1 MKINFEQM
9 QKEAAKNAAM
19 TAGRTEGYMPA
30 GGFPVTG
37 QKGAA
42 PVSQAGSPAGFSV
55 DFSGKA
61 AAPGSYGR
69 QKEETE
75 SIADKAASQDPAAMN
90 KYMVVMS
97 HTMSGE
103 DYRKLTEEGV
113 HPGKIEASDSVTIM
127 DHIKTVMARSGTVV
141 EGFNGQGDLDM
152 DMLRQITGS
161 ETFAKEL
168 ANAYREKD
176 LPITEDTVRDVA
188 AQMEKLSSVHGL
200 TDGMKQYLLENNL
213 DPTIDNIYLAQYSAG
228 NAAVKGG
235 GYFAEGLGGYI
246 GKTAEGL
253 SADEM
258 QMLSGRISE
267 ITSEAGLLENDTTRR
282 ECEFL
287 LDADI
292 PLTPENL
299 LALSRLDEI
308 EIPIDDKTAIGY
320 MTDAIAEGKG
330 AGAADLGGRSLLAEA
345 EKLLE
350 QTAQISEQ
358 AVENVIAE
366 GKTFTIRSLSMTQ
379 RQIDLAMT
387 QGFSNSS
394 VAAAAGTSE
403 AVMTQIG
410 MANGEAAAFAAS
422 VDTMEAAKLTLTQ
435 VQLRMTVSANMALLS
450 SGYSIDTTPLEQLVD
465 DLKAVETAG
474 RQTWG
479 LQAQSVEGQ
488 ALFSETMAEREA
500 LFDMPAALLGRIVD
514 SSQELSLRH
523 IGEVG
528 RNLQETYRQ
537 AGESYEA
544 LMTAPRA
551 DLGDSIKNAFRNVE
565 EILSMNDM
573 LPTEDNRKAVRIL
586 SYNHMDVTPDNIAS
600 VRLADQT
607 LTSVL
612 KKMNPAATLQMIRD
626 GINPLEQSL
635 EELSAYFDEQ
645 ELSLPVRSE
654 KYSRFLY
661 EMEQSGDITQ
671 DERESY
677 MGIYRLI
684 TQIEKGDSKAVG
696 SLVGSG
702 RELTFA
708 NLLSAVRTSQKGG
721 ISAEI
726 GDDFGGVVSQIDK
739 SISDQIDTYFRKKAM
754 DLSGSV
760 TPQLFKQ
767 SAITMQSSMEEL
779 ILADDELRA
788 QMGDMGSTAAPLPGS
803 LEAEFEELQQ
813 ALNSPQEITQLL
825 METGQ
830 AVNGDNQQ
838 ALADMIG
845 DRGGYV
851 KKIQRLLSGN
861 PAQAGAPA
869 PAMAAPSFDR
879 QQAVNEW
886 NRLMFLPLSQFTE
899 EASAQDAY
907 AQFTS
912 GAQRLL
918 DESMYGP
925 QNGYIDVRQIHL
937 AGKQLALAN
946 KMSKREC
953 YELPAVIDGQLT
965 SVQVRFV
972 KSKAQ
977 KATSR
982 VNVEVPGQGTIRS
995 EFRLEASSLKGLVAC
1010 ESREMSDKL
1019 KQKITDFS
1027 EKFLSETGLS
1037 ADINIVYS
1045 DGDLRSYLAGET
1057 VDGDARETAK
1067 QLYTASKLF
1076 IEGLADL
1083 GA

>member
-19 TAGRTEGYMPA
+19 QAGRTEGFAPA
-30 GGFPVTG
+30 GGPLATG
-37 QKGAA
+37 QRGMT
-42 PVSQAGSPAGFSV
+42 PVNQAGSPAGFSV

-61 AAPGSYGR
+61 AAPGNYGR

-75 SIADKAASQDPAAMN
+75 NIVEKASSNDPAAMN

-103 DYRKLTEEGV
+103 DYRKLTQEGV

-152 DMLRQITGS
+152 DMLREITGS

-176 LPITEDTVRDVA
+176 LPMTEDTIRDIHS
-188 AQMEKLSSVHGL
+188 QMEKLSSVQGL

-228 NAAVKGG
+228 SAAVKGG

-253 SADEM
+253 GADEM
-258 QMLSGRISE
+258 QMLSGRISQ
-267 ITSEAGLLENDTTRR
+267 ITSEAGLLENDETQR

-287 LDADI
+287 IDADI

-308 EIPIDDKTAIGY
+308 KIPIDDKTAIGY
-320 MTDAIAEGKG
+320 MTDAIAEGKS
-330 AGAADLGGRSLLAEA
+330 AGAADLGGRNLRAVAEQLM
-345 EKLLE
+345 EE
-350 QTAQISEQ
+350 TQQISDR
-358 AVENVIAE
+358 AVENVIAQ
-366 GKTFTIRSLSMTQ
+366 GKTFTIRSLSMAQ
-379 RQIDLAMT
+379 RQIDLMMT
-387 QGFSNSS
+387 QGFSDGN
-394 VAAAAGTSE
+394 AAADTVISQ
-403 AVMTQIG
+403 VS
-410 MANGEAAAFAAS
+410 MANSEAAATT
-422 VDTMEAAKLTLTQ
+422 DTMQAAKLTLAQ
-435 VQLRMTVSANMALLS
+435 VRLQMTVSANMSLLS
-450 SGYSIDTTPLEQLVD
+450 SGYSIDTAPLEQLVD

-479 LQAQSVEGQ
+479 LQAQSAEGQ
-488 ALFSETMAEREA
+488 ALFSQTMAEREA
-500 LFDMPAALLGRIVD
+500 LFEMPAALLGRIVD
-514 SSQELSLRH
+514 SNEELSLRR
-523 IGEVG
+523 IGEEG

-551 DLGDSIKNAFRNVE
+551 DLGDSIKNAFRNVDE
-565 EILSMNDM
+565 LLSMNDL

-586 SYNHMDVTPDNIAS
+586 SYNHMDVTPENIAS

-635 EELSAYFDEQ
+635 SELSAYFDEQ

-739 SISDQIDTYFRKKAM
+739 SISEQIDTYFRKKAM

-767 SAITMQSSMEEL
+767 SAITMQSSLEEL
-779 ILADDELRA
+779 IMADDAARA
-788 QMGDMGSTAAPLPGS
+788 QQSTGGEISAPVFGNIEEELK
-803 LEAEFEELQQ
+803 ELQQ
-813 ALNSPQEITQLL
+813 ALQSPQEITQLL

-830 AVNGDNQQ
+830 AVDGDNQQ
-838 ALADMIG
+838 ALSDMMKE
-845 DRGGYV
+845 RGGYV
-851 KKIQRLLSGN
+851 KRIQRLLAGN
-861 PAQAGAPA
+861 PIQTGAPM
-869 PAMAAPSFDR
+869 PVMAEQDPRR

-886 NRLMFLPLSQFTE
+886 NRLMFLPLAQFTDE
-899 EASAQDAY
+899 TSAQNAY
-907 AQFTS
+907 TQFTS

-925 QNGYIDVRQIHL
+925 QNGYIDVRQINL

-946 KMSKREC
+946 KMSRREC

-972 KSKAQ
+972 RSRSQ
-977 KATSR
+977 KATAR
-982 VNVEVPGQGTIRS
+982 VNVEIPDQGTIRG
-995 EFRLEASSLKGLVAC
+995 EFRLESDGLKGLVAC
-1010 ESREMSDKL
+1010 ESKEMSDKL
-1019 KQKITDFS
+1019 QQKISEFS
-1027 EKFLSETGLS
+1027 EKFLSETGLA

-1057 VDGDARETAK
+1057 ADGDARETAK

-1076 IEGLADL
+1076 IEGLADV